1 MSEHQDETDMKRA
14 ENMKKVVDDMMKEMD
29 NMSGLEITSFLDDQ
43 SLIGSADVLVSTK
56 FKDSSQTSEDQIRTG
71 SVADAIRRGLNIAEK
86 ARATKITIVIEKGNY
101 EEVFPEPFSFTTLPD
116 EFTLEVIGS
125 GHVNLICLEN
135 PLQICCVNAK
145 GIGNSQDDKDN
156 CSGPDDCTKTVIF
169 KNIIIFN
176 QMKTSKSVVHIKC
189 VNTKLVKVS
198 FYWPCDSGIEL
209 VGCKAQFARCIFYLC
224 KKPIIGLNVHLSILE
239 SRIQDTSEDAG
250 RILHQS
256 CLAVNNTDFLNCGS
270 FKIGM
275 GSVTGFYNC
284 QYVHKSGSKVA
295 VVVSRNSLATFG
307 CTYFY
312 GYDKAIQVERNHSVV
327 HLAKCTF
334 RKCHV
339 PCAAYFMGSFY
350 LQDCDIQSRCLLE
363 MAHCEGSF
371 HFTNVL
377 MHEPS
382 SLWILKDNA
391 SSLKN
396 LKHNFSTEPKVIFD
410 DIQTDPEPNCKL
422 KSKFTKDVKAMSN
435 LDPAFKDMFNSPM
448 FKRCNRCLYPESNE
462 VSEAFSKLELDSEPN
477 QRRRFAKFKYC
488 SKCKKVCYCSEFCQ
502 KDDWSDHK
510 LICKLL

>member
-176 QMKTSKSVVHIKC
+176 QMKTSKSVVRIRC

-198 FYWPCDSGIEL
+198 FHWPCDSGIEL
-209 VGCKAQFARCIFYLC
+209 IRCKAQFALCIFYLWVS
-224 KKPIIGLNVHLSILE
+224 GELNVI
-239 SRIQDTSEDAG
+239 
-250 RILHQS
+250 
-256 CLAVNNTDFLNCGS
+256 
-270 FKIGM
+270 
-275 GSVTGFYNC
+275 
-284 QYVHKSGSKVA
+284 
-295 VVVSRNSLATFG
+295 
-307 CTYFY
+307 
-312 GYDKAIQVERNHSVV
+312 
-327 HLAKCTF
+327 
-334 RKCHV
+334 
-339 PCAAYFMGSFY
+339 
-350 LQDCDIQSRCLLE
+350 
-363 MAHCEGSF
+363 
-371 HFTNVL
+371 
-377 MHEPS
+377 
-382 SLWILKDNA
+382 
-391 SSLKN
+391 
-396 LKHNFSTEPKVIFD
+396 
-410 DIQTDPEPNCKL
+410 
-422 KSKFTKDVKAMSN
+422 SKFSISATSFIYFATLNSNNESSSTSFFMILLSFSAEFLFHRINSSMPSITWHLLLSSRDSIIPDKKAA
-435 LDPAFKDMFNSPM
+435 LI
-448 FKRCNRCLYPESNE
+448 
-462 VSEAFSKLELDSEPN
+462 EA
-477 QRRRFAKFKYC
+477 
-488 SKCKKVCYCSEFCQ
+488 
-502 KDDWSDHK
+502 
-510 LICKLL
+510 